1 MHYSGAFQRY
11 FSLRFPLRETIIS
24 GNIYYLTSLATN
36 ITMWKNIGPG
46 VLIAAA
52 FIGPGTV
59 TVCTLAGV
67 QFGYALLWAMLLAM
81 IAAIVLQEMAARL
94 GIVTQEGLAANIRK
108 ELSTPWVRILVL
120 GLILAA
126 IVLGNMA
133 YEAGNIGGATLGLDA
148 LFGNTYT
155 NIYPWVIGAI
165 AFTLLYIGSYKTL
178 EKVFVF
184 LVILMSLSFLITA
197 LLTAPNLINVG
208 KGMLIPSVPEQS
220 MLTIIA
226 LIGTTVVPYNLFLH
240 ASLVKEKWKGTEALQ
255 SARRDTLI
263 TIFLGGLVSMAIIVA
278 AAAIPGRTITSAMDL
293 AQGLEPLFGKG
304 ARYGMGIGLFAAG
317 ITSSITAP
325 LAAAYVAANCMGWS
339 TDMKDSRF
347 RSVWILVLLIG
358 VLTLSFD
365 VKPIQVI
372 KFAQVANG
380 IVLPFVAI
388 FLLWIVNRK
397 RVMGFTRNT
406 KGQNFLAILVL
417 LLIVFL
423 ATKSVIKVIG

>member
-1 MHYSGAFQRY
+1 
-11 FSLRFPLRETIIS
+11 
-24 GNIYYLTSLATN
+24 
-36 ITMWKNIGPG
+36 MWKNIGPG

-81 IAAIVLQEMAARL
+81 ISAIVLQEMAARL

-108 ELSTPWVRILVL
+108 ELATPWIRVLVL

-148 LFGNTYT
+148 LFGTSYSLF
-155 NIYPWVIGAI
+155 YPWIIGAV

-197 LLTAPNLINVG
+197 ILTAPNLIDAG
-208 KGMLIPSVPEQS
+208 KGLLLPSVPEQS
-220 MLTIIA
+220 TLTIIA

-240 ASLVKEKWKGTEALQ
+240 ASLVKEKWEGASALQ
-255 SARRDTLI
+255 SARRDTLV
-263 TIFLGGLVSMAIIVA
+263 TIFLGGVVSMAIIVA
-278 AAAIPGRTITSAMDL
+278 AAAIPGKNITSAIDL

-339 TDMKDSRF
+339 TDMKDRKF

-372 KFAQVANG
+372 QFAQVANG
-380 IVLPFVAI
+380 IVLPLVAV
-388 FLLWIVNRK
+388 FLLWVVNRK
-397 RVMGFTRNT
+397 QVMGHTRNT
-406 KGQNFLAILVL
+406 KGQNMLAILVL
-417 LLIVFL
+417 LLIIIL
-423 ATKSVIKVIG
+423 ATKSVLKVIG

>member
-1 MHYSGAFQRY
+1 
-11 FSLRFPLRETIIS
+11 
-24 GNIYYLTSLATN
+24 
-36 ITMWKNIGPG
+36 MWKNIGPG

-81 IAAIVLQEMAARL
+81 ISAIVLQEMAARL

-108 ELSTPWVRILVL
+108 ELATPWVRVLVL

-126 IVLGNMA
+126 IVFGNMA

-148 LFGNTYT
+148 MFGTSYSFL
-155 NIYPWVIGAI
+155 YPWIIGAV

-197 LLTAPNLINVG
+197 ILTAPNLIDAG
-208 KGMLIPSVPEQS
+208 KGLLLPSIPEQS
-220 MLTIIA
+220 TLTIIA

-240 ASLVKEKWKGTEALQ
+240 ASLVKEKWEGTAALQ
-255 SARRDTLI
+255 SARRDTLV
-263 TIFLGGLVSMAIIVA
+263 TIFLGGVVSMAIIVA
-278 AAAIPGRTITSAMDL
+278 AAAIPGKNITSAIDL

-339 TDMKDSRF
+339 TDMRDKKF

-372 KFAQVANG
+372 QFAQVANG
-380 IVLPFVAI
+380 IVLPLVAI
-388 FLLWIVNRK
+388 FLLWVVNRK
-397 RVMGFTRNT
+397 QVMGHTRNT
-406 KGQNFLAILVL
+406 KGQNILAILVL
-417 LLIVFL
+417 LLIIIL
-423 ATKSVIKVIG
+423 ATKSVLKVVG

>member
-1 MHYSGAFQRY
+1 
-11 FSLRFPLRETIIS
+11 
-24 GNIYYLTSLATN
+24 
-36 ITMWKNIGPG
+36 MWKNIGPG

-108 ELSTPWVRILVL
+108 ELDTPWVRVVVL

-155 NIYPWVIGAI
+155 HIYPWVIGAI

-184 LVILMSLSFLITA
+184 LVILMSLSFLLTA
-197 LLTAPNLINVG
+197 ILTAPNLIETG
-208 KGMLIPSVPEQS
+208 KGLLLPSVPEQS
-220 MLTIIA
+220 TLTIIA

-240 ASLVKEKWKGTEALQ
+240 ASLVKEKWRGMEDLQ
-255 SARRDTLI
+255 TARRDTLV
-263 TIFLGGLVSMAIIVA
+263 TIFLGGVVSMAIIVA
-278 AAAIPGRTITSAMDL
+278 AAAIPGKTITSAMDL

-325 LAAAYVAANCMGWS
+325 LAAAYVASNCMGWS

-347 RSVWILVLLIG
+347 RAVWITVLLIG
-358 VLTLSFD
+358 VLALSFNF
-365 VKPIQVI
+365 KPIQVI

-380 IVLPFVAI
+380 IVLPLVAI

-397 RVMGFTRNT
+397 KVMGYTRNT
-406 KGQNFLAILVL
+406 KGQNLLAILVL
-417 LLIVFL
+417 LLIVYL
-423 ATKSVIKVIG
+423 AVKSIFKVIG

>member
-1 MHYSGAFQRY
+1 
-11 FSLRFPLRETIIS
+11 
-24 GNIYYLTSLATN
+24 
-36 ITMWKNIGPG
+36 MWKNIGPG

-81 IAAIVLQEMAARL
+81 ISAIVLQEMAARL

-108 ELSTPWVRILVL
+108 ELATPWVRVLVL

-126 IVLGNMA
+126 IVFGNMA

-148 LFGNTYT
+148 MFGTSYSFL
-155 NIYPWVIGAI
+155 YPWIIGAV

-184 LVILMSLSFLITA
+184 LVILMSLCFLITA
-197 LLTAPNLINVG
+197 ILTAPNLIDAG
-208 KGMLIPSVPEQS
+208 KGLLLPSIPEQS
-220 MLTIIA
+220 TLTIIA

-240 ASLVKEKWKGTEALQ
+240 ASLVKEKWEGTAALQ
-255 SARRDTLI
+255 SARRDTLV
-263 TIFLGGLVSMAIIVA
+263 TIFLGGVVSMAIIVA
-278 AAAIPGRTITSAMDL
+278 AAAIPGKNITSAIDL

-339 TDMKDSRF
+339 TDMRDKKF

-372 KFAQVANG
+372 QFAQVANG
-380 IVLPFVAI
+380 IVLPLVAI
-388 FLLWIVNRK
+388 FLLWVVNRK
-397 RVMGFTRNT
+397 QVMGHTRNT
-406 KGQNFLAILVL
+406 KGQNILAILVL
-417 LLIVFL
+417 LLIIIL
-423 ATKSVIKVIG
+423 ATKSVLKVVG

>member
-1 MHYSGAFQRY
+1 
-11 FSLRFPLRETIIS
+11 
-24 GNIYYLTSLATN
+24 
-36 ITMWKNIGPG
+36 MWRNIGPG

-67 QFGYALLWAMLLAM
+67 QFGYSLLWAMLLAM
-81 IAAIVLQEMAARL
+81 IAAVVLQEMAARL

-108 ELSTPWVRILVL
+108 ELKTPWVRVLVL

-148 LFGNTYT
+148 MFGTAYSVF
-155 NIYPWVIGAI
+155 YPWLIGAV

-197 LLTAPNLINVG
+197 LLTAPNLIKVG
-208 KGMLIPSVPEQS
+208 KGLLLPSVPEQGT
-220 MLTIIA
+220 LTIIA

-240 ASLVKEKWKGTEALQ
+240 ASLVKEKWKGAEALQ
-255 SARRDTLI
+255 SARKDTLI
-263 TIFLGGLVSMAIIVA
+263 TIFLGGIVSMAIIVA
-278 AAAIPGRTITSAMDL
+278 AAAIPGKSITSAMDL

-317 ITSSITAP
+317 VTSSITAP
-325 LAAAYVAANCMGWS
+325 LAAAYVTTNCMGWS
-339 TDMKDSRF
+339 TDMKDSKF

-372 KFAQVANG
+372 QFAQVANG
-380 IVLPFVAI
+380 IVLPLVAI

-397 RVMGFTRNT
+397 QVMGFTRNT
-406 KGQNFLAILVL
+406 KGQNMLAILVL
-417 LLIVFL
+417 LLIIFL
-423 ATKSVIKVIG
+423 ASKSVLKVIG

>member
-1 MHYSGAFQRY
+1 
-11 FSLRFPLRETIIS
+11 
-24 GNIYYLTSLATN
+24 
-36 ITMWKNIGPG
+36 MWKNIGPG

-81 IAAIVLQEMAARL
+81 IAAVVLQEMAARL
-94 GIVTQEGLAANIRK
+94 GIITQEGLAANIRK
-108 ELSTPWVRILVL
+108 ELKTPWIRVLVL

-148 LFGNTYT
+148 LFGTSFSAF
-155 NIYPWVIGAI
+155 YPWLIGAI

-197 LLTAPNLINVG
+197 ILTAPNLIEIG
-208 KGMLIPSVPEQS
+208 KGLVLPSVPEQGT
-220 MLTIIA
+220 LTVIA

-240 ASLVKEKWKGTEALQ
+240 ASLVKEKWEGSEALQ
-255 SARRDTLI
+255 LARRDTLI
-263 TIFLGGLVSMAIIVA
+263 TIFLGGVVSMAIIVA
-278 AAAIPGRTITSAMDL
+278 AAAIPGKSIASAMDL

-347 RSVWILVLLIG
+347 RLVWILVLLIG

-372 KFAQVANG
+372 QFAQVANG
-380 IVLPFVAI
+380 IVLPLVAI

-397 RVMGFTRNT
+397 QVMGSTRNST
-406 KGQNFLAILVL
+406 GQNMLAILVL
-417 LLIVFL
+417 LLIIFL
-423 ATKSVIKVIG
+423 ASKSVLKVIG